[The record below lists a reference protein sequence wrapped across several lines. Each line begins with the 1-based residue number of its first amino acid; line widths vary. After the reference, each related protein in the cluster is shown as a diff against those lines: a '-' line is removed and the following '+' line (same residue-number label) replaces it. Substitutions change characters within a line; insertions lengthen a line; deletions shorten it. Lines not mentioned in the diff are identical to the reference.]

1 MTSFSF
7 SSSAGFGVSS
17 VGTASVSSSASADG
31 CFSSARFTPFPSSVC
46 FRVSFSLV
54 GTIDPFVLS
63 SSVDLLSV
71 RLLSVE
77 HLPPA

>member
-1 MTSFSF
+1 MISFSF
-7 SSSAGFGVSS
+7 SSSGFGLSS

-31 CFSSARFTPFPSSVC
+31 CFSSVRFTPFPSSVC

-54 GTIDPFVLS
+54 GTIEPSVLS
-63 SSVDLLSV
+63 SLVDLLSGD
-71 RLLSVE
+71 LSSFE